1 MAKGQS
7 KAADTNLATTNSVA
21 AGQGAN
27 ASQIFGTAAPLATNL
42 ATNGGYTPAQQT
54 GIVNSGVNAANSV
67 FGSAADAARTGAGT
81 TRNAAGLDTTLD
93 SMARGKSAADATA
106 AQTAQTTIAND
117 QQSQRQLGLQ
127 DLNSLYG
134 TTTGSMNSLYGLGP
148 GTLQARAAGQNPGLA
163 IAQSLIGAAGGAG
176 AAYAGK

>member
-7 KAADTNLATTNSVA
+7 QAADTNLATTNSVA

-27 ASQIFGTAAPLATNL
+27 AAGIFGTVNPLAANL

-54 GIVNSGVNAANSV
+54 GIVNSGVDAANSV
-67 FGSAADAARTGAGT
+67 YGSAADAARTGAGT

-106 AQTAQTTIAND
+106 AQNAQTTIAND
-117 QQSQRQLGLQ
+117 QQSQRQAGIQ
-127 DLNSLYG
+127 DLSSLYG

-148 GTLQARAAGQNPGLA
+148 STLQARAAGQNVVA
-163 IAQSLIGAAGGAG
+163 QIAGNVLGAAGAAAG
-176 AAYAGK
+176 GGK